1 MLLIA
6 TNKLIAIFIPI
17 LATIT
22 ITLVLIIQQNK
33 KKDGD
38 R

>member
-6 TNKLIAIFIPI
+6 TNKLIAIMIPI
-17 LATIT
+17 LTTVIIT
-22 ITLVLIIQQNK
+22 VVLAIQ
-33 KKDGD
+33 